1 MSRNA
6 EHQFVPMDADAL
18 EAYAV
23 AKYEE
28 VTETSAKPASPE
40 RLIIQWAVAMI
51 LQERAMSNYEG
62 NQNIPSRANG
72 ENLDALAELFY
83 MTDRPKA
90 QPAICT
96 ERFHISVPQTEAILI
111 PAGTR
116 VTDQSN
122 TLTWE
127 TTEDTYISPGDI
139 HVDVM
144 VKCQTDGL
152 SGNGYAVGQIN
163 VLVDLFDYYDH
174 CENITVSDGG
184 ANQASDDEF
193 YELMRASMDA
203 YSSAGAKG
211 GYVYYAKQVSTE
223 IADVVPN
230 SPSAGV
236 VNIYV
241 LMEGGTIAGTEV
253 KNAVLAAC
261 NADEV
266 RPLTDYVSVQDPE
279 IVKYNIDLT
288 YYIQNGTEQSS
299 TEIKQSVDDAI
310 AEYVTW
316 QSAKLG
322 RDINPDK
329 LRQLLMATGIKRV
342 VLRSPNFVDLR
353 DGQLKP
359 GESYTLAETVP
370 QIASIETITAL
381 NGGYEDE

>member
-1 MSRNA
+1 
-6 EHQFVPMDADAL
+6 MDAAAL

-23 AKYEE
+23 SEYEK
-28 VTETSAKPASPE
+28 TTGTSVKPASPE

-62 NQNIPSRANG
+62 NQNIPSRATG

-83 MTDRPKA
+83 MAERPKA
-90 QPAICT
+90 KPATCT
-96 ERFHISVPQTEAILI
+96 ERFHISASQTEAILI

-127 TTEDTYISPGDI
+127 TTEDTYISPGDT

-152 SGNGYAVGQIN
+152 QGNGYAVGQIN

-174 CENITVSDGG
+174 CSNITVSDGG
-184 ANQASDDEF
+184 ADQASDDEF

-223 IADVVPN
+223 IADVIPN

-241 LMEGGTIAGTEV
+241 LMDDGTIAGTEV

-266 RPLTDYVSVQDPE
+266 RPLTDYVSVKDPE

-288 YYIQNGTEQSS
+288 YYIQNGTERSS
-299 TEIKQSVDDAI
+299 AEIKAAVDDAI
-310 AEYVTW
+310 AKYVTW

-342 VLRSPNFVDLR
+342 VLRSPSFAVLR

-359 GESYTLAETVP
+359 GEKYTLAETVP
-370 QIASIETITAL
+370 QIASIGTITAQS
-381 NGGYEDE
+381 GGYEDE